1 ARMRVRLRDGT
12 VLDEVVRAARGTP
25 GRPVSRREVE
35 EKFRRLA
42 GVVLPAAQVGR
53 LLETLGRLPALPDV
67 EGLLALTFKGGQP

>member
-1 ARMRVRLRDGT
+1 MRVWLRDGR

-25 GRPVSRREVE
+25 GHPVSRQDVE

-53 LLETLGRLPALPDV
+53 LLDSLRRLPALPDA
-67 EGLLALTFKGGQP
+67 GPLLALTCP